1 MARRLIL
8 RVLWLVVTVVGV
20 AVAVFILQYVV
31 PGDPARAL
39 MPRAANAQALAQ
51 IRAQLRLDD
60 PIYVQFGHY
69 FAGLLHGD
77 LGMSYVRREP
87 VAHLIMTRLPLTAE
101 LTAAGVAMAV
111 AVGMLLGMAVALS
124 RIGRR
129 GVPMVNMVF
138 LSIPSF
144 VLGLFFLMVFGFRWH
159 IFPVTGGAGLLQLFL
174 PALTLGL
181 GDMPYYAQIVSEEMT
196 QSLAS
201 PYVRTAVAKGVPNHR
216 IVLGHSLRNVF
227 PPVVTML
234 GIDLGVYLSGV
245 VVVEA
250 VFGWPGMGL
259 LAVQSLNQ
267 LDRPVV
273 LGCALVA
280 AVGVGVFNFIAD
292 MVRMVIDPRTRQE
305 TP

>member
-1 MARRLIL
+1 MARRLIF
-8 RVLWLVVTVVGV
+8 RVLWLILTVLGV

-31 PGDPARAL
+31 PGDPARSL
-39 MPRAANAQALAQ
+39 MPRAANAQAIAQ

-77 LGMSYVRREP
+77 LGQSYVQREP
-87 VAHLIMTRLPLTAE
+87 VAKLIMTRLPMTGVL
-101 LTAAGVAMAV
+101 AATGVAMAV
-111 AVGMLLGMAVALS
+111 VVGMLLGMAVALTQ
-124 RIGRR
+124 IGRR
-129 GVPMVNMVF
+129 GVPLVNMVF

-144 VLGLFFLMVFGFRWH
+144 VLGLFLLMVLGFRWH

-181 GDMPYYAQIVSEEMT
+181 GDVPYYAQIVSEEMT

-201 PYVRTAVAKGVPNHR
+201 PYVRTAVAKGLPNRR
-216 IVLGHSLRNVF
+216 IVLDHSLRNVF

-245 VVVEA
+245 IVVEA

-280 AVGVGVFNFIAD
+280 AVSVGLFNFLAD
-292 MVRMVIDPRTRQE
+292 IVRMVIDPRTRQE

>member
-1 MARRLIL
+1 MARRLIF
-8 RVLWLVVTVVGV
+8 RVLWLILTVLGV

-31 PGDPARAL
+31 PGDPARSL
-39 MPRAANAQALAQ
+39 MPRAANAQAIAQ

-69 FAGLLHGD
+69 FAGLFHGD
-77 LGMSYVRREP
+77 LGQSYVQREP
-87 VAHLIMTRLPLTAE
+87 VAKLIMTRLPMTGVL
-101 LTAAGVAMAV
+101 AATGVAMAV
-111 AVGMLLGMAVALS
+111 VVGMLLGMAVALTQ
-124 RIGRR
+124 IGRR
-129 GVPMVNMVF
+129 GVPLVNMVF

-144 VLGLFFLMVFGFRWH
+144 VLGLFLLMVLGFRWH

-181 GDMPYYAQIVSEEMT
+181 GDVPYYAQIVSEEMT

-201 PYVRTAVAKGVPNHR
+201 PYVRTAVAKGLPNRR
-216 IVLGHSLRNVF
+216 IVLNHSLRNVF

-245 VVVEA
+245 IVVEA

-280 AVGVGVFNFIAD
+280 AVSVGLFNFLAD
-292 MVRMVIDPRTRQE
+292 IVRMVIDPRTRQE

>member
-1 MARRLIL
+1 MARRLIF
-8 RVLWLVVTVVGV
+8 RVLWLILTVLGV

-31 PGDPARAL
+31 PGDPARSL
-39 MPRAANAQALAQ
+39 MPRAANAQAIAQ

-77 LGMSYVRREP
+77 LGQSYVQREP
-87 VAHLIMTRLPLTAE
+87 VAKLIMTRLPMTGVL
-101 LTAAGVAMAV
+101 AATGVAMAV
-111 AVGMLLGMAVALS
+111 VVGMLLGMAVALTQ
-124 RIGRR
+124 IGRR
-129 GVPMVNMVF
+129 GVPLVNMVF

-144 VLGLFFLMVFGFRWH
+144 VLGLFLLMVLGFRLH

-181 GDMPYYAQIVSEEMT
+181 GDVPYYAQIVSEEMT

-201 PYVRTAVAKGVPNHR
+201 PYVRTAVAKGLPNRR
-216 IVLGHSLRNVF
+216 IVLDHSLRNVF

-245 VVVEA
+245 IVVEA

-280 AVGVGVFNFIAD
+280 AVSVGLFNFLAD
-292 MVRMVIDPRTRQE
+292 IVRMVIDPRTRQE

>member
-1 MARRLIL
+1 MARRLIF
-8 RVLWLVVTVVGV
+8 RVLWLILTVLGV

-31 PGDPARAL
+31 PGDPARSL
-39 MPRAANAQALAQ
+39 MPRAANAQAIAQ

-69 FAGLLHGD
+69 FAGLFHGD
-77 LGMSYVRREP
+77 LGQSYVQREP
-87 VAHLIMTRLPLTAE
+87 VAKLIMTRLPMTGVL
-101 LTAAGVAMAV
+101 AATGVAMAV
-111 AVGMLLGMAVALS
+111 VVGMLLGMAVALTQ
-124 RIGRR
+124 IGRR
-129 GVPMVNMVF
+129 GVPLVNMVF

-144 VLGLFFLMVFGFRWH
+144 VLGLFLLMVLGFRWH

-181 GDMPYYAQIVSEEMT
+181 GDVPYYAQIVSEEMT

-201 PYVRTAVAKGVPNHR
+201 PYVRTAVAKGLPNRR
-216 IVLGHSLRNVF
+216 IVLDHSLRNVF

-245 VVVEA
+245 IVVEA

-280 AVGVGVFNFIAD
+280 AVSVGLFNFLAD
-292 MVRMVIDPRTRQE
+292 IVRMVIDPRTRQE